1 MSNNRKLVF
10 KNNSSNKKQT
20 ISVPTIDTSLL
31 ADRERLV
38 CLFDKIITEEK
49 VLLGVNTLI
58 YNANN
63 NFEVDFD
70 ILIGDKERF
79 ILVKY
84 IREDPSIQ
92 STEEAFRE
100 TQQGYSKAQQYSNIK
115 VNSTGNQFF
124 NTNKIIK
131 ANNIINSVC
140 TDGLYI
146 NTVTNYQILLKQTM
160 YNKTI
165 LNYLDDFIVYYK
177 PTDNVT
183 SEDIET
189 FSDLYIPRANSFP
202 YQLKANFYG
211 VENTF
216 TSNKFWVL
224 PEQFKNNGITYEIYL
239 EGEKQRVFT
248 SLDDVRNNVTS
259 YILNN
264 NILTLNTTHLGEISF
279 FSYKRELSFTE
290 ETNGLFNNFLNF
302 DISCAS
308 LYKNEIA
315 NANDLSYD
323 DIIII
328 TSKINFQN
336 EFNEY
341 VPSVNFSFHNN
352 IADGLIGFY
361 HQLDETKTIQNNQG
375 FFNTDIMKREE
386 QIGSFLNSLINIYW
400 YTSILKETEYNEEV
414 YNTGFN
420 FTLNDPRTIN
430 EFKKDDSGKFNFIG
444 ASRTG
449 EKDQLGSFNG
459 KNFIYN
465 NINFFGSNGKGIE
478 FIECDF
484 KDATFIN
491 CDFSGCNFVSCN
503 LDNIISYDNSWNNFY
518 DELITYNRN
527 DLGFGYK
534 FLNGSFTGLNI
545 DISNINVNNN
555 TVITIRPSCQTF
567 ILSNSD
573 EEKGIKSIL
582 ELSNNEF
589 CDTYNFNSI
598 IKVKPNVRIDISLD
612 QLKINDKH
620 LDHDTKEKL
629 VDYFTHPKQSPFIF
643 QVEEDATLEDINTI
657 NDRIKILNDNLLT
670 TITTSNFYL
679 TFVNYMSGNPLF
691 SGPDNRKEYSDF
703 YNFQFQ
709 KDLYN
714 KNAPK
719 IVGYKN
725 NIDFDHSHK
734 GTWAL
739 TKYPYN
745 TINNKDNI
753 LSYGLQSLTDIYYE
767 LSNNDLSINDLDSN
781 LNWPEGYY
789 GKTYTNSN
797 GNMPLWIKKNGG
809 PLPYY
814 RLDTRYTHKY
824 FKHPIHDINFG
835 RFRIKIGNNNY
846 KFTDHTSL
854 DVLNTRDR
862 DFFNMKSNAFPD
874 LSNNPEENIT
884 YAENQF
890 LPDYSEGYF

>member
-20 ISVPTIDTSLL
+20 ISVPTIDSSLL

-38 CLFDKIITEEK
+38 CLFDKIVTEEK

-58 YNANN
+58 YNENN
-63 NFEVDFD
+63 TFEIDYD

-84 IREDPSIQ
+84 IREDDSIQ

-100 TQQGYSKAQQYSNIK
+100 TQQGSSKAQQYSNIK
-115 VNSTGNQFF
+115 INSTGNQFF

-146 NTVTNYQILLKQTM
+146 DTVTNYQILLKQTM
-160 YNKTI
+160 YNKI
-165 LNYLDDFIVYYK
+165 IINYLDDFLVYYK

-183 SEDIET
+183 KENIEV
-189 FSDLYIPRANSFP
+189 FNNLFIPNVSNYP
-202 YQLKANFYG
+202 YQLKSNFYG
-211 VENTF
+211 VDNNF
-216 TSNKFWVL
+216 ASNKFWVL
-224 PEQFKNNGITYEIYL
+224 PEQFKNEGITYEIYL

-279 FSYKRELSFTE
+279 FSYQREISFTE

-308 LYKNEIA
+308 LYKDVTSNT
-315 NANDLSYD
+315 NDLSYD

-328 TSKINFQN
+328 TSKIKFEN
-336 EFNEY
+336 EENEY

-352 IADGLIGFY
+352 IADELVGFY
-361 HQLDETKTIQNNQG
+361 HQLDETKTIQNNRG

-386 QIGSFLNSLINIYW
+386 KIGSFLNSLINIFW
-400 YTSILKETEYNEEV
+400 YTSILKETEYNEEI

-420 FTLNDPRTIN
+420 FTLNDPRTVG
-430 EFKKDDSGKFNFIG
+430 EFKQGDSGKFNFVG
-444 ASRTG
+444 ASRAG

-484 KDATFIN
+484 KNATFIN
-491 CDFSGCNFVSCN
+491 CDFSGCNFISCN
-503 LDNIISYDNSWNNFY
+503 LDNIISYDNSWNNYY
-518 DELITYNRN
+518 DDLLNYNIN
-527 DLGFGYK
+527 ALGFGFK
-534 FLNGSFTGLNI
+534 FLNGSFSGLNI

-555 TVITIRPSCQTF
+555 TVITIRPSTQNYL
-567 ILSNSD
+567 LSNSI
-573 EEKGIKSIL
+573 EENGIKSIL

-589 CDTYNFNSI
+589 CDTYNIHGI

-612 QLKINDKH
+612 QLKINNKH
-620 LDHDTKEKL
+620 FDHDTNEKL
-629 VDYFTHPKQSPFIF
+629 IDYFTYPKQVPFIF
-643 QVEEDATLEDINTI
+643 QVEEDTTLEDINVI
-657 NDRIKILNDNLLT
+657 SDRIKLLNDNLIT
-670 TITTSNFYL
+670 TISISNFYT
-679 TFVNYMSGNPLF
+679 TFINYMSGNPLF
-691 SGPDNRKEYSDF
+691 SGQDNRAEYSDF
-703 YNFQFQ
+703 YNYQFQ

-725 NIDFDHSHK
+725 NIDFDHAHK
-734 GTWAL
+734 GYWAL

-753 LSYGLQSLTDIYYE
+753 LYYKEQTLTDIHYE
-767 LSNNDLSINDLDSN
+767 LSNNDLSVNDLDN
-781 LNWPEGYY
+781 HPDWPEGYY
-789 GKTYTNSN
+789 GKTYTNSD
-797 GNMPLWIKKNGG
+797 GNNPLWIKKNGG

-814 RLDTRYTHKY
+814 RLDTRYTHNY
-824 FKHPIHDINFG
+824 FQHPVHSNNLG
-835 RFRIKIGNNNY
+835 RFRIRIGNINY

-854 DVLNTRDR
+854 DVLNLQNR
-862 DFFNMKSNAFPD
+862 DFINMKSNAYPD
-874 LSNNPEENIT
+874 LSNNPEENIV
-884 YAENQF
+884 YAANQF